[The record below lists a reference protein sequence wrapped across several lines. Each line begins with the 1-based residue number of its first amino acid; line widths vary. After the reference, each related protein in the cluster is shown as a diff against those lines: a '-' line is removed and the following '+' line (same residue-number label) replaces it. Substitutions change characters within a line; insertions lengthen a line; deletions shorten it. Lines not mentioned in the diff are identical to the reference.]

1 MSGARFT
8 PQAVAEIR
16 AQYAART
23 LNVRAWA
30 QAYNVSLETV
40 RRIARGDTYRDEPEA
55 RGSAFGPA
63 AMPQEVLPP
72 GSGLGPVLPPP
83 SAPVDGEPDPEA
95 LAASFARLQAAT
107 ADVPPRAE
115 ALLDEM
121 LQRGRATQPAREE
134 PTT

>member
-40 RRIARGDTYRDEPEA
+40 RRIARGDTYRDELEA
-55 RGSAFGPA
+55 RGSALGPA
-63 AMPQEVLPP
+63 AMPQGVLPP
-72 GSGLGPVLPPP
+72 GSGLGPVIPPAAATP
-83 SAPVDGEPDPEA
+83 ADAEPDPEA

-107 ADVPPRAE
+107 AEVPPRAE

-121 LQRGRATQPAREE
+121 LQRGRSATP
-134 PTT
+134 PTGLLD

>member
-8 PQAVAEIR
+8 AQAVAEIR

-23 LNVRAWA
+23 LSVRAWA
-30 QAYNVSLETV
+30 QAYNVSLETI
-40 RRIARGDTYRDEPEA
+40 RRIARGDTYRDESPGVA
-55 RGSAFGPA
+55 T
-63 AMPQEVLPP
+63 VLPP
-72 GSGLGPVLPPP
+72 GSGLGAVLPPP
-83 SAPVDGEPDPEA
+83 ATLADGEPDPEA

-121 LQRGRATQPAREE
+121 LQRGRPPIPPAGLLD
-134 PTT
+134 

>member
-55 RGSAFGPA
+55 RGSALGGA
-63 AMPQEVLPP
+63 APSPSVLPP
-72 GSGLGPVLPPP
+72 GSGLGPVLPPA
-83 SAPVDGEPDPEA
+83 SVAGDAEPDAEA

-121 LQRGRATQPAREE
+121 LQRGRAATP
-134 PTT
+134 PTGLLD

>member
-55 RGSAFGPA
+55 RGSALGTA
-63 AMPQEVLPP
+63 TMPQEVLPP
-72 GSGLGPVLPPP
+72 GSGLGPVLPPA
-83 SAPVDGEPDPEA
+83 SVATDAEPDPEA

>member
-55 RGSAFGPA
+55 RGSALGNA
-63 AMPQEVLPP
+63 ATPPGVLPP
-72 GSGLGPVLPPP
+72 GSGLGPVIPPA
-83 SAPVDGEPDPEA
+83 SAPAEVEPDAEA

>member
-8 PQAVAEIR
+8 AQAVAEIR

-23 LNVRAWA
+23 LSVRAWA
-30 QAYNVSLETV
+30 QAYNVSLETI
-40 RRIARGDTYRDEPEA
+40 RRIARGDTYRDEPGA
-55 RGSAFGPA
+55 GGPA
-63 AMPQEVLPP
+63 LASAVLPP
-72 GSGLGPVLPPP
+72 GSGLGAVLPPP
-83 SAPVDGEPDPEA
+83 ATLVDGEPDPEA

-121 LQRGRATQPAREE
+121 LQRGRPPIPPAGLLD
-134 PTT
+134 